1 MDTLQ
6 PLLTSEPDRVCYRL
20 IGGVLV
26 ERTVKDVY
34 PALETNHSGIKEVL
48 QGLRRSAQSKEKEFD
63 EFRKEYRI
71 QVSSRSSKRLYTP
84 DEVQVTQ

>member
-1 MDTLQ
+1 MDTLR

-34 PALETNHSGIKEVL
+34 PALETNHGGIKEVL
-48 QGLRRSAQSKEKEFD
+48 DGLRRSAQGKEKEFD

-71 QVSSRSSKRLYTP
+71 QVSCSSGLTRG
-84 DEVQVTQ
+84 